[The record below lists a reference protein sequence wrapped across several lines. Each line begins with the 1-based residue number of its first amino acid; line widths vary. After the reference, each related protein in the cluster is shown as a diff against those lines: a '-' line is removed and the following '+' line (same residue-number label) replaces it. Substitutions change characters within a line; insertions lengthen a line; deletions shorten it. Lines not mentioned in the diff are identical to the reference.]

1 MKGKNFL
8 DVQTRTTAPV
18 RVGDTAVVL
27 ESRSVTIPFPNGGV
41 VYQWPTAV
49 YAYTGLESERLPIH
63 NVTRTAVIGI
73 SAMFMAFTIIYK
85 TISRGK

>member
-1 MKGKNFL
+1 MEGKNFL

-18 RVGDTAVVL
+18 RVGETAVVL

-49 YAYTGLESERLPIH
+49 YAYTGLESERIPIY

-73 SAMFMAFTIIYK
+73 SAFFMTAAFMYKIMF
-85 TISRGK
+85 RGK